1 MISVKGLTKSYAA
14 IRALK
19 GISFEVARGEVVG
32 FLGPNGAGKTTTL
45 RILSG
50 FMPANEGA
58 VKVAGFDVFR
68 QSRDVR
74 RRTGYLPED
83 VPLYRDMTVTEFLRY
98 LGGLKDVPAGRL
110 AVEVDRVVG
119 LTGLEPVRGLLL
131 SKCSKGFRQR
141 TGLAQALLGG
151 PEVLLLDEPTSGLDP
166 NQVVEVR
173 DLIRHLSGEK
183 TVLLSSHILSE
194 VTQIC
199 SRVLIIHEGRL
210 VASGTPADLARRYGT
225 GSRIRLRV
233 RGRVDPARLNAVD
246 GVARVVDEGS
256 GEFRLDVSDGEG
268 AAPRLAGLV
277 LAAGAELLELR
288 HETATLESIFRAAT
302 GGKADA

>member
-1 MISVKGLTKSYAA
+1 MISVEGLTKSYAA

-119 LTGLEPVRGLLL
+119 LTGLDPVRGLLL

-210 VASGTPADLARRYGT
+210 AASGTPADLARRYGT

-302 GGKADA
+302 GGNADA